1 MKVTFWGV
9 RGSLP
14 APLSEHEIKEK
25 IKSALKGAK
34 DLDLS
39 SDAEIDRY
47 VENLRFHE
55 RTTVGGNTSCVE
67 VWGKKTLIIL
77 DAGSGLRNLG
87 ASLMSRN
94 LATHGSDIHILISH
108 THWDHIMGFPFFSPA
123 FIPSNRI
130 FIYGSHSNMKD
141 RFLNLFHHHHFP
153 INLEAL
159 RAEINFTYFSEHE
172 TIEIGEFE
180 ISSMPLH
187 HPGISYAYRVS
198 DGSTSLVYATDGEY
212 RDLTDEALHNYLEF
226 FSNTQ
231 LLIFDSQFTLEETMR
246 KEGWGHSSSL
256 VGVDFALK
264 ANIKNLALYHH
275 EPSYDDRKLNEISE
289 KTRRYL
295 NLIGNGKELN
305 VLLAR
310 EGLQIEI

>member
-14 APLSEHEIKEK
+14 APLSNQEIREK
-25 IKSALKGAK
+25 IKTALKGARG
-34 DLDLS
+34 LDLS
-39 SDAEIDRY
+39 NDQEIDNY
-47 VENLRFHE
+47 VEELRLCN

-67 VWGKKTLIIL
+67 VWGKETLIIL

-87 ASLMSRN
+87 TSLLARN
-94 LATHGSDIHILISH
+94 LATHDSDIHILISH
-108 THWDHIMGFPFFSPA
+108 THWDHIMGFPFFAPA

-130 FIYGSHSNMKD
+130 FIYGCHSNMKE

-159 RAEINFTYFSEHE
+159 RAEIKFMYFSERE
-172 TIEIGEFE
+172 TIRIGEFE

-187 HPGISYAYRVS
+187 HPGISYAYRIT
-198 DGSTSLVYATDGEY
+198 DGKSSLVYATDGEY
-212 RDLTDEALHNYLEF
+212 RDLTEDALENYLNF
-226 FSNTQ
+226 FRNSQ

-264 ANIKNLALYHH
+264 SNIERLALYHH
-275 EPSYDDRKLNEISE
+275 EPSYDDCKLDEITQ
-289 KTRRYL
+289 KTKRYFQ
-295 NLIGNGKELN
+295 LIGNGKQLDI
-305 VLLAR
+305 VLAQ